1 MQHDSGVS
9 ASESNFIDPGSV
21 WSRVCVC
28 VLKIGLL
35 SAWGENKHSF
45 LSAANKVHLS
55 LKE

>member
-1 MQHDSGVS
+1 MTREYLHLKAISLTQDQFGV
-9 ASESNFIDPGSV
+9 
-21 WSRVCVC
+21 VC

-35 SAWGENKHSF
+35 SAWGENKHPF